1 MIKDFRIEKEDRKV
15 GKKQYMYYRIE
26 GDDTV
31 NNGVTS
37 QEERKQYWISFY
49 HSDDP
54 QIGFNKK
61 KVL

>member
-1 MIKDFRIEKEDRKV
+1 MTSKIYKITNLINNKIYIGYTKENK
-15 GKKQYMYYRIE
+15 
-26 GDDTV
+26 
-31 NNGVTS
+31 
-37 QEERKQYWISFY
+37 EERKQYWISFY